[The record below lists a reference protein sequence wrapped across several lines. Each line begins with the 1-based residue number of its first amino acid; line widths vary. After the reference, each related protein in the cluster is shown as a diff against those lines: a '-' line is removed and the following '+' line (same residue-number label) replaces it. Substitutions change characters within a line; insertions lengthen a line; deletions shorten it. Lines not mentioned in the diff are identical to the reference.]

1 MSNVAPLVG
10 ARIEIG
16 LPPQYLTSHA
26 SLPSWERGLKYE
38 INVYAPI
45 NLCVAPLVGA
55 RIEIAT
61 SSAVATGAVVAPL
74 VGARIEILFTKAIY
88 KPLSG
93 RSPRGS
99 ED

>member
-1 MSNVAPLVG
+1 MAKIAVAPLVG
-10 ARIEIG
+10 ARIEI
-16 LPPQYLTSHA
+16 
-26 SLPSWERGLKYE
+26 SLRKRGFFNE
-38 INVYAPI
+38 W
-45 NLCVAPLVGA
+45 VAPLVGA